1 MKRTFLILSTQLLA
15 FALSTGFLLEASA
28 QNKAAPDKA
37 ASEYAVNKRL
47 AIQVSAEEHAH
58 VLTEMNGFLTS
69 LHTINT
75 ALSGQDFE
83 LIAKTAAALAPNQGE
98 KPAVELS
105 FEAKAPPEWRVFA
118 SPMRK
123 AFAEIAKAAKVDP
136 SVERVVAQLGKVTQN
151 CVACHA
157 TFKIVSP

>member
-1 MKRTFLILSTQLLA
+1 MNRNFLTFRICTLA
-15 FALSTGFLLEASA
+15 FALSACYLLEASA
-28 QNKAAPDKA
+28 QGKASD
-37 ASEYAVNKRL
+37 YAVNKRL
-47 AIQVSAEEHAH
+47 VIQTSAEEQAH

-69 LHTINT
+69 LHMINT
-75 ALSGQDFE
+75 ALSRQDFE
-83 LIAKTAAALAPNQGE
+83 LIAKTAAALAPNRGD

-118 SPMRK
+118 SPMRM
-123 AFAEIAKAAKVDP
+123 AFAEVAKAAKVEP

>member
-1 MKRTFLILSTQLLA
+1 MKHTFLILSTHLLA

-28 QNKAAPDKA
+28 QSKAAPDKA
-37 ASEYAVNKRL
+37 ASDYAVNKRV

-58 VLTEMNGFLTS
+58 VLTEMNGFLAS

-75 ALSGQDFE
+75 ALGQQDFA
-83 LIAKTAAALAPNQGE
+83 LIATTASALASHQRD
-98 KPAVELS
+98 KPAAELS

-123 AFAEIAKAAKVDP
+123 GFAEVAKAARTNP
-136 SVERVVAQLGKVTQN
+136 SLERVVAQLGKVTQN